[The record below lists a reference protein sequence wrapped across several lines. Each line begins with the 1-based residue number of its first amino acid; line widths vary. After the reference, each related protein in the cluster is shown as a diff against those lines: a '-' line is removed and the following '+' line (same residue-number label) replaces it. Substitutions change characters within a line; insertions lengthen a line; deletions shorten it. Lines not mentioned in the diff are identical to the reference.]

1 MTTLTR
7 RRALQVF
14 QLLHD
19 KFGDLGWWPG
29 ETAFEV
35 AVGAVLAQ
43 NVAWA
48 NVEKAIRRLK
58 EAKLFS
64 PAKLLTAPQA
74 KLEDCLR
81 PTGYYRIKAQ
91 RLRALLR
98 FFQEE
103 CNGNLDRL
111 RKREVPS
118 LRKKLLGIPGIGPET
133 ADSILL
139 YALNKPIFVI
149 DAYTRRVFSRIGWIE
164 GNESYEKLR
173 SAFMKLL
180 PSDFVLYNHYHA
192 LLVQLGKVIC
202 RRRPLCDRCPLSHL
216 CARFGL

>member
-1 MTTLTR
+1 MTSLTR
-7 RRALQVF
+7 RRALKVF
-14 QLLHD
+14 QLLYD

-29 ETAFEV
+29 ETAFEI

-64 PAKLLTAPQA
+64 PTKLLNAPQA

-91 RLRALLR
+91 RLRTLLR

-111 RKREVPS
+111 RKRELPS

-139 YALNKPIFVI
+139 YALDKPTFVI
-149 DAYTRRVFSRIGWIE
+149 DAYTRRVLSRIGWIG
-164 GNESYEKLR
+164 GNESYEELR
-173 SAFMKLL
+173 RAFMKPL
-180 PSDFVLYNHYHA
+180 PPDPVLYNHYHA
-192 LLVQLGKVIC
+192 LLVQLGKAIC
-202 RRRPLCDRCPLSHL
+202 RRQPACDQCPLSHL
-216 CARFGL
+216 CAGVGL